1 MGKEWDG
8 ADGFR
13 RSLNP
18 EDAGRESVFGRTS
31 RKAPEYNTGRGV
43 RVAAERASELTERGK
58 GHSTSAGHYLA
69 YGVDSIRVAGRP
81 LTEWCEVWAG
91 EELRVVK
98 PGGLR
103 LGCGVSGS
111 VHRADSLVEAA
122 DFEIL

>member
-58 GHSTSAGHYLA
+58 GHSTRS
-69 YGVDSIRVAGRP
+69 
-81 LTEWCEVWAG
+81 
-91 EELRVVK
+91 EEHTSELQ
-98 PGGLR
+98 
-103 LGCGVSGS
+103 
-111 VHRADSLVEAA
+111 SLMRIPYAV
-122 DFEIL
+122 FCLKKNKNTNYTTTNKYIQK